1 MGNPLRGLDEV
12 RLDQLIH
19 QATQRLRH
27 ATLEELAGIVNGIPS
42 RPPTADV
49 LAHSVLS
56 LPDRGSKLLAVE
68 RAVVLHAWD
77 SAGGNVSAAARL
89 LGIDRKQMERKLAK
103 ARRAK
108 GR

>member
-12 RLDQLIH
+12 RLDQLIQ

-42 RPPTADV
+42 KPPTAEA
-49 LAHSVLS
+49 LAHIIVN
-56 LPDRGSKLLAVE
+56 LPERGSKLLAVE
-68 RAVVLHAWD
+68 RAVVLHAWET
-77 SAGGNVSAAARL
+77 AGGNVSAAARL

-103 ARRAK
+103 ARRYS
-108 GR
+108 RS